1 MPVLSKRTADRLHGL
16 LWQSEH
22 PLAVRLLAPAMF
34 APQVPFEFKRFEL
47 TSALSPGST
56 ATAVRLDL
64 VDGALVADDDDEFTV
79 SDWQSVYRGRARD
92 TYATPNDKGSRG
104 LAWKPHDH
112 EDWEIVW
119 LEPLARR
126 CTAKAKGAIA
136 AGTVATP
143 TSGTVDY
150 VSPIDGGL
158 VVVEDA
164 AEELTVAH
172 MTAIAAEDD
181 GDGII
186 EWDETNDRWLFYP
199 LACPAE

>member
-112 EDWEIVW
+112 EDWEVVW
-119 LEPLARR
+119 LEPLTRR
-126 CTAKAKGAIA
+126 CTAVAKGAIA
-136 AGTVATP
+136 AGAA
-143 TSGTVDY
+143 GTVDN
-150 VSPIDGGL
+150 VLPIDGGL
-158 VVVEDA
+158 AVVEDA
-164 AEELTVAH
+164 AAELAVTNV
-172 MTAIAAEDD
+172 TAIAAEDN
-181 GDGII
+181 GDMEIL
-186 EWDETNDRWLFYP
+186 WDETNDAWRAYP
-199 LACPAE
+199 LECPA